1 MYTLVVRKGKNIC
14 GFYLKGI
21 QMLDKTKNL
30 WESNVNRTIN
40 KEVYFPYVVLFR
52 IEE

>member
-1 MYTLVVRKGKNIC
+1 MDFKGV
-14 GFYLKGI
+14 

-40 KEVYFPYVVLFR
+40 KEVYFPFDFLFR
-52 IEE
+52 IKEYL

>member
-1 MYTLVVRKGKNIC
+1 MD
-14 GFYLKGI
+14 FKGI

-40 KEVYFPYVVLFR
+40 KEVYFPFVFLFR
-52 IEE
+52 IKEYL